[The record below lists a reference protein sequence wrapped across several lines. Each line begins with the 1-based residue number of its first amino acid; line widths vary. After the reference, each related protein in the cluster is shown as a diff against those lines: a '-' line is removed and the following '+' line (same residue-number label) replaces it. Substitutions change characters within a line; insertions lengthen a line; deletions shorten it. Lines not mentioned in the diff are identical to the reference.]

1 MRFFN
6 DLWLMSMNFFHYFN
20 RNNNHGQNLHD
31 IEEAQIQNRSI
42 VNSISKSNT
51 GIHISLLSGFK
62 NMTAAVEIPMR
73 GMIKQRTDFQ
83 S

>member
-6 DLWLMSMNFFHYFN
+6 VLWLMSMNYFN
-20 RNNNHGQNLHD
+20 RNNNHEQNLHD
-31 IEEAQIQNRSI
+31 IEKAQIQNRSI

-51 GIHISLLSGFK
+51 GIHISLLAGFK
-62 NMTAAVEIPMR
+62 NMTATVEIPAR
-73 GMIKQRTDFQ
+73 GIIKQRTDIQ

>member
-6 DLWLMSMNFFHYFN
+6 DLWLMSMKYCN
-20 RNNNHGQNLHD
+20 RNNNHRQNLHD
-31 IEEAQIQNRSI
+31 IEKTQIQNRSI
-42 VNSISKSNT
+42 VNSISKDNT

-62 NMTAAVEIPMR
+62 NMTAAVEIPVR
-73 GMIKQRTDFQ
+73 GMIKQRTDIQ

>member
-6 DLWLMSMNFFHYFN
+6 ILWLMIMKYFN
-20 RNNNHGQNLHD
+20 RNDNHGQNLHD
-31 IEEAQIQNRSI
+31 IEKAKIQNRSI

-62 NMTAAVEIPMR
+62 NMTAAVENPMR
-73 GMIKQRTDFQ
+73 GIIKQRTDFQ

>member
-6 DLWLMSMNFFHYFN
+6 DLWLMSMKYFN
-20 RNNNHGQNLHD
+20 RDNNHVQNLHD
-31 IEEAQIQNRSI
+31 IKKDQIQNRSF

-62 NMTAAVEIPMR
+62 NMTAAVEIPVR
-73 GMIKQRTDFQ
+73 GMIKQRTDIQ

>member
-6 DLWLMSMNFFHYFN
+6 VLWLMSMKYFN

-31 IEEAQIQNRSI
+31 IEKVQIQNRSI

-62 NMTAAVEIPMR
+62 NMTAAVEIPVR
-73 GMIKQRTDFQ
+73 GIIKQRTDFQ

>member
-6 DLWLMSMNFFHYFN
+6 DLWLMSMNYFN
-20 RNNNHGQNLHD
+20 RNNNHGQNLYD

-51 GIHISLLSGFK
+51 GIHISLLSSFK
-62 NMTAAVEIPMR
+62 NMTAAVEIPVR
-73 GMIKQRTDFQ
+73 GMIKQRTDIQ

>member
-6 DLWLMSMNFFHYFN
+6 VLWLMSMNYFN
-20 RNNNHGQNLHD
+20 RNNNHEQNLHD
-31 IEEAQIQNRSI
+31 IEKAQIQNRSI

-62 NMTAAVEIPMR
+62 KYDC
-73 GMIKQRTDFQ
+73 G